1 MPDTNPDTIECCCF
15 LDVRHAGCAAGS
27 SWLWLLLVPLEGVIC
42 DDSHDRA
49 AGAGTGSGG
58 RCGVDSIAAESRGG
72 KAAGSNREGRSRGNE
87 RGEEGD
93 SLSRVHGRGGRTCWH
108 SSRVLLLVL
117 VLRLSVQ
124 MLTEKRYGKPPYN
137 LCSSTQISQSSLS
150 GGRGPKI
157 ATQNWWQT

>member
-1 MPDTNPDTIECCCF
+1 MTHMTGPQA
-15 LDVRHAGCAAGS
+15 RARGA
-27 SWLWLLLVPLEGVIC
+27 
-42 DDSHDRA
+42 A
-49 AGAGTGSGG
+49 AGAALTALPRKAEGARPPGAIEKAEAEATN
-58 RCGVDSIAAESRGG
+58 AARRATALVEYMV
-72 KAAGSNREGRSRGNE
+72 AAVEPAE
-87 RGEEGD
+87 
-93 SLSRVHGRGGRTCWH
+93 H